1 MKNVKTINYFTNYE
15 CDEWLLVNKN
25 IILMVNPNKNQ
36 LKFVISTIYKIFYI
50 YIERERESITLI
62 DIKKD
67 RRGEIKFLE
76 GNFKCSTSKSMILI
90 RVLS

>member
-1 MKNVKTINYFTNYE
+1 MGPGFT
-15 CDEWLLVNKN
+15 
-25 IILMVNPNKNQ
+25 PPQ
-36 LKFVISTIYKIFYI
+36 YI
-50 YIERERESITLI
+50 YIYRERERERESITLI

-67 RRGEIKFLE
+67 GGVGCGGIKFLE